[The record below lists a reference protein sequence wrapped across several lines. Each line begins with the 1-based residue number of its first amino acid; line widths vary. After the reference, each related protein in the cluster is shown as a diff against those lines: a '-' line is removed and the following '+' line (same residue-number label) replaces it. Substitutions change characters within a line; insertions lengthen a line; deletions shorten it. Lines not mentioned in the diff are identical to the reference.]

1 MPGKVLIYTDGG
13 SRGNP
18 GIAGSGTVVYS
29 ETGEVLR
36 EIVYVVGKKAT
47 NNVAEY
53 HGMLRGLEAA
63 AELGATDVE
72 VRMDSKLVVEQMS
85 GRWKIKHPAMQELAV
100 QARRLMERFNT
111 VRFTWVPRAKNK
123 EADHLSNV
131 AMDAAAAGHAP
142 GIVAEESSVEASLPV
157 ERGEPA
163 EPATPAEEPAAEES
177 GRDTAGTPSHWTG
190 ATATP
195 TRFVLLRHGQTT
207 MNAAKQYSGRTDT
220 PLTDVGVE
228 QAQAAATMLGER
240 GGIDAIVSSPLARCV
255 QTAEAA
261 GRVLG
266 LEVEVID
273 DLIELDFGDWEGKTF
288 DQAHAQD
295 PDLHDEW
302 ITDPAVCPPNGETL
316 QAMHRRIRN
325 VRRDLVA
332 RHEGKTILVVSHVSP
347 IKSFLRQALDAGPQV
362 FSRMFLDVA
371 SISVVEFYA
380 EGARIGSCVRTFNE
394 TSHLR

>member
-1 MPGKVLIYTDGG
+1 VAGKVLIYTDGG

-29 ETGEVLR
+29 ESGEVLR

-63 AELGATDVE
+63 ADLGASVVE

-100 QARRLMERFNT
+100 QARRLMERFDAVT
-111 VRFTWVPRAKNK
+111 FTWVPRARNK

-142 GIVAEESSVEASLPV
+142 GIVAEESSVEASLPDATSA
-157 ERGEPA
+157 EPA
-163 EPATPAEEPAAEES
+163 EETAAAEPAEDTAN
-177 GRDTAGTPSHWTG
+177 GTAGTPSHWTG

-207 MNAAKQYSGRTDT
+207 MNAARQYSGRTDT
-220 PLTDVGVE
+220 ALTEVGVE
-228 QAQAAATMLGER
+228 QAQAAARLLGER
-240 GGIDAIVSSPLARCV
+240 GDIDVIVSSPLARCV

-261 GRVLG
+261 GAVLG

-288 DQAHAQD
+288 DQAHARD
-295 PDLHDEW
+295 PELHDDW

-316 QAMHRRIRN
+316 QALHRRIRN
-325 VRRDLVA
+325 VRRDLVK
-332 RHEGKTILVVSHVSP
+332 RYEGTTILVVSHVTP